1 MNKEFD
7 GWDEIDWDIDIDSAR
22 FQLHIIEA
30 WNKNNPNVKDEWIQW
45 PNELGEL
52 KLILL
57 PLGYIPSSWDKK
69 SKLTEEESEQLK
81 KDWLKLAQYISET
94 DAIEIEENTFTVI
107 GQHGSNFRFDISLEF
122 HRWLPPN
129 TLDMHYAALRN
140 IRNGAR
146 NKHVLGNHI
155 ANLEATHCYDT
166 VRASAKAQ
174 ELTVE
179 EHKKT
184 RDIVH
189 PLIRTHEDTGHRA
202 IYFNPNR
209 TDQVVGK
216 SRKESDA
223 ILDILYAWL
232 IKDDFQY
239 EHEWQRGDLLMWD
252 NRCLLHSVNVDFPVG
267 QRREHQRILL
277 EGTRP
282 F

>member
-1 MNKEFD
+1 MSEEFD

-30 WNKNNPNVKDEWIQW
+30 WNKNNPNVKDEWTQW
-45 PNELGEL
+45 PNELGKL

-69 SKLTEEESEQLK
+69 SELTEEESEQLK

-155 ANLEATHCYDT
+155 ANLEACLATWEIETNSEKTGFGFSSFPEHMTKYKDMEFQDAHINPQGET
-166 VRASAKAQ
+166 FPESLLLMIKLLVEDEEVWNIINQQ
-174 ELTVE
+174 ELDRRKFAE
-179 EHKKT
+179 EFEEKW
-184 RDIVH
+184 
-189 PLIRTHEDTGHRA
+189 
-202 IYFNPNR
+202 PNGR
-209 TDQVVGK
+209 P
-216 SRKESDA
+216 
-223 ILDILYAWL
+223 
-232 IKDDFQY
+232 DDWMY
-239 EHEWQRGDLLMWD
+239 L
-252 NRCLLHSVNVDFPVG
+252 
-267 QRREHQRILL
+267 
-277 EGTRP
+277 
-282 F
+282 